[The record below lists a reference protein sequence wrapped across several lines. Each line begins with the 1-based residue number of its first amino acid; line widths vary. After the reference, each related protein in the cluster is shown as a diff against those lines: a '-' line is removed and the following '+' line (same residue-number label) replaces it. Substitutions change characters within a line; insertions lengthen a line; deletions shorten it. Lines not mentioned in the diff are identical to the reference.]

1 MTLLAYLLSSSSQR
15 HCMHETSLSCTFHN
29 REYQQLRKQHGLVM
43 AYYNAMVTKLH
54 KFRHN
59 FKVGLTPS
67 SESTPKMLYHLQ
79 SRCFSVTL
87 VSERTHKDRQTV
99 AYEVKIAKAAYL
111 AQVT

>member
-1 MTLLAYLLSSSSQR
+1 
-15 HCMHETSLSCTFHN
+15 
-29 REYQQLRKQHGLVM
+29 M

-59 FKVGLTPS
+59 FRKVGLTPS

-87 VSERTHKDRQTV
+87 VSECTHKDRQTV